1 MTKVLR
7 NLGFNHIIMKATHFT
22 KISTMSIYRLL
33 MVVCLVFFSLIHA
46 NAQDDS
52 RTDEGIR
59 RTIEM
64 LKELSNWDTA
74 YADIASAALKNPDPD
89 CKERLYIDAL
99 GKLMMFQEKEA
110 AELFV
115 LAGKKG
121 QDLAIGY
128 ACTIY
133 IEHTRQLEKAIQL
146 AEQGYVEAQCSL
158 ALDYYFGKG
167 VSKNLTEAVRWSTK
181 AAEQGDANAQ
191 FILGYM
197 YKKGEGVAK
206 DEKKAVEWFTKAAE
220 QGHAS
225 AQYNLGNMYYHG
237 GGVAKD
243 EKKAVEWYTKAAEQG
258 HASAQFILGY
268 MYYYG
273 EGVAKD
279 LIKAVEWYEKAA
291 EKGENRAQLYLGY
304 LYEKGDGVEK
314 DQMKALEWYT
324 KAAEKGNTSALN
336 QMAYIYAK
344 QQEYTKA
351 IEAIDRAI
359 SLQPKD
365 ANYYDSKGEIL
376 LMKGD
381 EQGARTM
388 WNKVLEVDPDF
399 LSKYEG
405 GTDLYKKL
413 KEKKLIED

>member
-1 MTKVLR
+1 MLR

-89 CKERLYIDAL
+89 CKERLYIDAW

-158 ALDYYFGKG
+158 ALDYYF
-167 VSKNLTEAVRWSTK
+167 VS
-181 AAEQGDANAQ
+181 
-191 FILGYM
+191 
-197 YKKGEGVAK
+197 
-206 DEKKAVEWFTKAAE
+206 
-220 QGHAS
+220 
-225 AQYNLGNMYYHG
+225 
-237 GGVAKD
+237 
-243 EKKAVEWYTKAAEQG
+243 
-258 HASAQFILGY
+258 
-268 MYYYG
+268 
-273 EGVAKD
+273 
-279 LIKAVEWYEKAA
+279 
-291 EKGENRAQLYLGY
+291 
-304 LYEKGDGVEK
+304 
-314 DQMKALEWYT
+314 
-324 KAAEKGNTSALN
+324 
-336 QMAYIYAK
+336 
-344 QQEYTKA
+344 
-351 IEAIDRAI
+351 ID
-359 SLQPKD
+359 
-365 ANYYDSKGEIL
+365 
-376 LMKGD
+376 
-381 EQGARTM
+381 T
-388 WNKVLEVDPDF
+388 VL
-399 LSKYEG
+399 K
-405 GTDLYKKL
+405 T
-413 KEKKLIED
+413 

>member
-1 MTKVLR
+1 MLR

-158 ALDYYFGKG
+158 AMDYYFGKG

-225 AQYNLGNMYYHG
+225 AQYNL
-237 GGVAKD
+237 A
-243 EKKAVEWYTKAAEQG
+243 
-258 HASAQFILGY
+258 L